1 MRCLMVSVSTLGL
14 AATLLAG
21 AVVAQEAS
29 PAASPAELPAPLAGW
44 VAEWEAQPLEAAPI
58 AAAYTEDA
66 VYEEVATGVSLSSR
80 EEIEGYLTGFFAA
93 FCDGRAD
100 VEMAFATGD
109 QAAATWTFTGRYT
122 NQLPGF
128 PPPGGQAVMFRGA
141 SILELREGMI
151 DRETQYWDVYGILA
165 QLGAVPGAA
174 SPAPGTPT
182 A

>member
-1 MRCLMVSVSTLGL
+1 MRCLIVSASTLGL

-21 AVVAQEAS
+21 AIVAQ
-29 PAASPAELPAPLAGW
+29 AASPATPPAGLPAPLAGW
-44 VAEWEAQPLEAAPI
+44 VAAWEAQPLEAAPI

-66 VYEEVATGVSLSSR
+66 IYEEVATGVSLSSR
-80 EEIEGYLTGFFAA
+80 EEIEAYLTGFFAA
-93 FCDGRAD
+93 FSDGRAD
-100 VEMAFATGD
+100 VETAFAIED

-128 PPPGGQAVMFRGA
+128 PPPGGQAVTFSGA
-141 SILELREGMI
+141 SILELRDGMI
-151 DRETQYWDVYGILA
+151 ERETQYWDVYGILV
-165 QLGAVPGAA
+165 QLGAVPGAP